1 MVFGEIV
8 LAFVIGL
15 LLALIFAYG
24 FGRTGPWG
32 GFLWF
37 FLVLFLTAWAVGLWA
52 EPIGPVVWD
61 VAWVPIFFGALFVAL
76 LVAAIPPTPGR
87 PSAVSEPETA
97 ETVTAVGL
105 FFWLMLLV
113 LGVAILFAY
122 V

>member
-32 GFLWF
+32 GFLWL

-76 LVAAIPPTPGR
+76 LVAAIPPAPGR
-87 PSAVSEPETA
+87 PTAVAEPETV
-97 ETVTAVGL
+97 ETVTAVGV

-122 V
+122 I